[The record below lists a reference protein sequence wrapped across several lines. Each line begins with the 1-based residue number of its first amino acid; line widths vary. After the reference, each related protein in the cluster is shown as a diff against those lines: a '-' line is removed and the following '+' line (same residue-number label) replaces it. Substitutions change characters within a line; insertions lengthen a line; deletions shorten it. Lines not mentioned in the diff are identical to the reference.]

1 MSKRPSDNGDSC
13 SKRSKKVSVFHISTI
28 LSRTFFSSLRNSP
41 TFTHTSSKHQ
51 EEAPE
56 VKALPCREPKFCA
69 QETLIK
75 LGNQD
80 KVVEKIDDDN
90 MVVLLGE
97 GIVTAGNSDQTVS
110 FLEYVKMPNMQ
121 SLFGGWNVGVDIQ
134 TIRYAKKA
142 KGKLQTFSDIS
153 DTVAYLQL
161 AIKKQTPFSSCNLIG
176 CESSFEL
183 TRCPSNGQMVP
194 KQRVEGNGNKATV
207 ICSFG
212 QTRYLRVS
220 FSISFPNLPTKCET
234 TIKLMRCPGSG
245 AMEACSRDNSHAATV
260 ICSFGQTRYLRV
272 STAILSFQ

>member
-1 MSKRPSDNGDSC
+1 M
-13 SKRSKKVSVFHISTI
+13 
-28 LSRTFFSSLRNSP
+28 
-41 TFTHTSSKHQ
+41 
-51 EEAPE
+51 
-56 VKALPCREPKFCA
+56 PCREPKFCA

-80 KVVEKIDDDN
+80 NKVVEKIDDNN

-97 GIVTAGNSDQTVS
+97 GIGNSDQIVS

-161 AIKKQTPFSSCNLIG
+161 AIKKRTPFSSCNLIG

-194 KQRVEGNGNKATV
+194 KQRGEGNGNVATV

-220 FSISFPNLPTKCET
+220 FSNLPTKCET